1 MALNLIGM
9 KVSIVIS
16 DPWDFITEQGE
27 GPINGKIIKVGANSW
42 IQGQDAILIQID
54 TTLKFKG
61 VYCDYFI
68 ATARHESE
76 STAALKDSSVIV
88 CNFARVPSD
97 KANSNNPFDLS
108 WWRGGI
114 ALVGTLQKA

>member
-1 MALNLIGM
+1 MALDLIGI

-27 GPINGKIIKVGANSW
+27 GPITGKIIKVGANSW
-42 IQGQDAILIQID
+42 KPGQDAILIHID
-54 TTLKFKG
+54 TPLKFKG
-61 VYCDYFI
+61 VCCEYFI
-68 ATARHESE
+68 ATPRHELE
-76 STAALKDSSVIV
+76 SIAALKDGNAIV
-88 CNFARVPSD
+88 CNFARIPSD

-114 ALVGTLQKA
+114 ALVGTLQ